1 MYLMCLL
8 IGHCRDVCLLVGHCR
23 YFKWITEQNI
33 IPILFGRRLPFTV
46 FFSILSK
53 DVGFNLF
60 SIYFG
65 RFLHV

>member
-8 IGHCRDVCLLVGHCR
+8 VGHCRHVCLLVGHCR
-23 YFKWITEQNI
+23 DFKWVTEQNI
-33 IPILFGRRLPFTV
+33 IPLLFGRCFPV
-46 FFSILSK
+46 FCHRMSDSI
-53 DVGFNLF
+53 F